1 MISGDGRRKERGIA
15 MIIENHGNGNYTVDG
30 KVEISVW
37 DSGIVVGGTSSHR
50 LAMKPFYA
58 ETLAAS
64 IEKALSHYKKASVR
78 KALES
83 FAAYKTI

>member
-1 MISGDGRRKERGIA
+1 
-15 MIIENHGNGNYTVDG
+15 MIIENHGNGSYTVDG

-58 ETLAAS
+58 ETLSAS
-64 IEKALSHYKKASVR
+64 IEKALGHYKKKSV
-78 KALES
+78 KEALNA
-83 FAAYKTI
+83 FAAYKMV